1 MKTKLPILL
10 ALLLVV
16 ALSYYYPW
24 LPLLLAKCLREWLLT
39 PKASFRPVRR
49 RLPKPSFFPLLL
61 LIPFIHPQASL
72 AQTNPQT
79 MQPGEYHLEG
89 VREVASGFQ
98 FNADHTFGFYFVYG
112 AVDRLGQ
119 GTWQRKGDSLILNG
133 PRKPEKDFKLVASR
147 KVPGNRVTI
156 QVKNPNEQV
165 LTAIYCEIQTPNGP
179 MQART
184 RSEHQGRITFDASS
198 VQSISLIHG
207 YWPDRYSDFPVTD
220 PTHNYFEFSIEGHI
234 TDVEFRDL
242 TLRITP
248 RGLTGP
254 HPLMEGDDLE
264 YVRNE

>member
-1 MKTKLPILL
+1 MKTKPSFIL

-24 LPLLLAKCLREWLLT
+24 LPLLLVKCLREWLLT
-39 PKASFRPVRR
+39 PKANFRPVRPG
-49 RLPKPSFFPLLL
+49 LPKPGFFPLLILIL
-61 LIPFIHPQASL
+61 LIHPQASP
-72 AQTNPQT
+72 AQTKPQT
-79 MQPGEYHLEG
+79 MQPGEYYLEG

-165 LTAIYCEIQTPNGP
+165 LTAIYCEIQTPGGP

-184 RSEHQGRITFDASS
+184 RSEHKGRITFDAPS

-220 PTHNYFEFSIEGHI
+220 PTHNYFQFTIEPHI

-242 TLRITP
+242 ILQVTS